1 MIYELRTYSAA
12 AGQLGAVVKNSAEI
26 GRPIRGDDYGKLEGY
41 WTTEIGPLGRVMHLW
56 SYESLDERRRL
67 RAALARNRAW
77 VEEYTSVA
85 RGQIVRQEVRLME
98 AFLPFK
104 APETEGNVYELRNY
118 RTQVGRVREWAGH
131 FADVMPARERH
142 SRNVGGWIT
151 EAGQPNEVCHLWAY
165 PDLNARAAARG
176 AAGKDPE
183 WQAFLKKSAHLIVEA
198 HSTILLP
205 APHSPLQ

>member
-12 AGQLGAVVKNSAEI
+12 PGQLGTVVKNSAEI

-41 WTTEIGPLGRVMHLW
+41 WTTEIGPLGRVVHLW

-67 RAALARNRAW
+67 RAALAENRAW
-77 VEEYTSVA
+77 VEEYIAVM
-85 RGQIVRQEVRLME
+85 RDRIVLQEVRLME

-104 APETEGNVYELRNY
+104 APEEGGNVYELRCY
-118 RTQVGRVREWAGH
+118 RTRVGRVREWAGY
-131 FADVMPARERH
+131 FAEAMPARERH
-142 SRNVGGWIT
+142 SRNVCAWVT

-165 PDLNARAAARG
+165 PDLNARASARG

-205 APHSPLQ
+205 AAHSPLQ

>member
-12 AGQLGAVVKNSAEI
+12 PGMLDTVVRNSAEV

-41 WTTEIGPLGRVMHLW
+41 WSTEIGPLGRVVHLW

-67 RAALARNRAW
+67 RAALAENRAW
-77 VEEYTSVA
+77 TEDYLAVL
-85 RGQIVRQEVRLME
+85 RDQIVLQEVRLME

-104 APETEGNVYELRNY
+104 APEQAGNVYELRTY
-118 RTQVGRVREWAGH
+118 RTRVGRVREWAGR

-142 SRNVGGWIT
+142 SRNVGAWIT

-176 AAGKDPE
+176 AAVKDPQ
-183 WQAFLKKSAHLIVEA
+183 WRAFLDQSAHLIVEA
-198 HSTILLP
+198 HSAILLP
-205 APHSPLQ
+205 APHSPLR

>member
-1 MIYELRTYSAA
+1 MIYELRTYSVTG
-12 AGQLGAVVKNSAEI
+12 GQLGTVVKNSAEV
-26 GRPIRGDDYGKLEGY
+26 GRAARGDDYGKLEGY
-41 WTTEIGPLGRVMHLW
+41 WTTEIGQLGQVVHLW

-67 RAALARNRAW
+67 RAALMKNREW
-77 VEEYTSVA
+77 VEDYVPVL
-85 RGQIVRQEVRLME
+85 RPLLLRQDVRLME

-104 APETEGNVYELRNY
+104 APKQTGNVYELRCY
-118 RTQVGRVREWAGH
+118 RAQVGRIREWARN
-131 FADVMPARERH
+131 FSEVMPARERY
-142 SRNVGGWIT
+142 SSNVGAWIS

-165 PDLNARAAARG
+165 ADLNARAAARG

>member
-1 MIYELRTYSAA
+1 MIYELRTYTAA
-12 AGQLGAVVKNSAEI
+12 PGQIRAVVKNSAEV

-41 WTTEIGPLGRVMHLW
+41 WSTEIGPLGQVMHLW
-56 SYESLDERRRL
+56 SYESLEERQRL
-67 RAALARNRAW
+67 RAALAENRAW
-77 VEEYTSVA
+77 VEDYLSVL
-85 RGQIVRQEVRLME
+85 RPQLVRQDIRLMN

-104 APETEGNVYELRNY
+104 APENEGNVYELRNY

-142 SRNVGGWIT
+142 SRNVCAWVT

-165 PDLNARAAARG
+165 PDLNARASARAAAAR
-176 AAGKDPE
+176 DPD
-183 WQAFLKKSAHLIVEA
+183 WQAFLEKSAHLIVEA

-205 APHSPLQ
+205 APHSPIQ